1 MPTSGSRYT
10 SVYCALSQVAVTNSR
25 PPLSNHRLSTG
36 HLRPM
41 LLDYVGRPG
50 AGLPFHTSLVSILFG
65 AVGCILLVAIGGA
78 FSTSSS
84 EAKHG
89 THIVAPRTGD
99 VWQVGELHTVQWCV
113 SRLSCVSAGMDDA
126 PRLQDPV

>member
-1 MPTSGSRYT
+1 MKSYRSNQK
-10 SVYCALSQVAVTNSR
+10 QVNKIITRVTA
-25 PPLSNHRLSTG
+25 TC
-36 HLRPM
+36 
-41 LLDYVGRPG
+41 
-50 AGLPFHTSLVSILFG
+50 ILFG

-99 VWQVGELHTVQWCV
+99 VWQVGELHTVQWYV
-113 SRLSCVSAGMDDA
+113 SRFSYVSALVWSISFCRTMNDVPTTNKSG
-126 PRLQDPV
+126 DPLLAKLILSYAGTSPNSHVLLARETKSL